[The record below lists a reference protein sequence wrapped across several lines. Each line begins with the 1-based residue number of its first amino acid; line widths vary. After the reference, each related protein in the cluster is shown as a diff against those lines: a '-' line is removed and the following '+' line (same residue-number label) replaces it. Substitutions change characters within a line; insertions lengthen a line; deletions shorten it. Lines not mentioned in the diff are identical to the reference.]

1 MVLTLSIIIQ
11 MNATGQNLPVLL
23 FITDAVQGGSD
34 FVSVN
39 ELQKRVIQMK
49 ASKKSSFFKR

>member
-1 MVLTLSIIIQ
+1 MIIQ

-34 FVSVN
+34 FVSAN
-39 ELQKRVIQMK
+39 EIQKRLILQKVTWNKNPGQWK
-49 ASKKSSFFKR
+49 GN